1 MRILSSSSSEKDV
14 IALVNAGMSSAVMLS
29 NLLESAKTVYPIF
42 IRPEPKSAFSTV
54 KVENNIVYALGPLAE
69 LDLADVEY
77 AFLGR
82 YLAAIRNPHLGRLR
96 TIISAQL
103 AKRNWRIEEL
113 VSFLNTQEDLV
124 LGESKYEIA
133 LPSVLDNQLQILS
146 RAKHLP
152 LKHTFSC
159 QSPALG
165 LNREIIH
172 CGNCFKC
179 IRRKNFFEQAGRADL
194 TIYAYPI
201 GRDISSG
208 QVAAS

>member
-1 MRILSSSSSEKDV
+1 MRILSNSSSEKDV

-29 NLLESAKTVYPIF
+29 NLLESGRTVYPIF
-42 IRPEPKSAFSTV
+42 IRPEPKSFFSTV
-54 KVENNIVYALGPLAE
+54 RVEKNVVYALCPLAE

-103 AKRNWRIEEL
+103 AKKNWRIDEL
-113 VSFLNTQEDLV
+113 ERFLNTQEDLV

-133 LPSVLDNQLQILS
+133 FPSALDSQLQILS

-159 QSPALG
+159 QSPVLG
-165 LNREIIH
+165 LNRQILH
-172 CGNCFKC
+172 CGNCIKC
-179 IRRKNFFEQAGRADL
+179 IRRKSFFNQSGRADL
-194 TIYAYPI
+194 TVYA
-201 GRDISSG
+201 DLSSN
-208 QVAAS
+208 QFAAS